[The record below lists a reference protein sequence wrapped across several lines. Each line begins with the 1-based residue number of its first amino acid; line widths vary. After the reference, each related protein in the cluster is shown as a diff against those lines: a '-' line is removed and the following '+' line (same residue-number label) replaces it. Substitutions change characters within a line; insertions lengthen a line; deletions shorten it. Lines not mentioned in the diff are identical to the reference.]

1 MFTKSKTDWGLLA
14 KYLAGEADEKEKA
27 AIEKWLGESLEN
39 RAEFGKLRS
48 EWKIMESMKQFDVD
62 NAWKKLHGRI
72 LDNEEP
78 VLSDSGKS
86 AVLHS
91 RFSWGTPLRIAASLL
106 LLIALGASI
115 AIEVGRFRK
124 VTITT
129 SANERLKSV
138 TLPDGSTVTMNG
150 STTLSYMR
158 HFHRNTRNVTLTG
171 EAFFEVTPDKSRPF
185 IINTAEAAIRVV
197 GTSFNVDSKGSS
209 STVEVYVST
218 GMVEVYKPESR
229 NNSVFLHPGEI
240 GTVTKNIINSKKTNN
255 ANAIAW
261 KTGRMD
267 FRDIPLSEA
276 VEMLNNMYD
285 VNIILKSQGLAS
297 IRTVGEY
304 RYPEEPLDTI
314 LRVFCQQN
322 LLRIEKSDNKIYLS
336 K

>member
-1 MFTKSKTDWGLLA
+1 MITKSKTDWSLLA
-14 KYLAGEADEKEKA
+14 RYLAGEANEKDKA
-27 AIEKWLGESLEN
+27 AVEKWLGKSAEN

-48 EWKIMESMKQFDVD
+48 EWKIMDSMKQFDVD

-72 LDNEEP
+72 IDHEEP
-78 VLSDSGKS
+78 VLADTGKS
-86 AVLHS
+86 TFMP
-91 RFSWGTPLRIAASLL
+91 RRISWGTPLRIAASLL

-115 AIEVGRFRK
+115 AIAVGRFQK

-129 SANERLKSV
+129 SASEKLKRV
-138 TLPDGSTVTMNG
+138 TLPDGSTVTMNS
-150 STTLSYMR
+150 STTLSYMK

-185 IINTAEAAIRVV
+185 IINTDEADIRVV
-197 GTSFNVDSKGSS
+197 GTSFNVDSKRSGSG
-209 STVEVYVST
+209 VEVYVST
-218 GMVEVYKPESR
+218 GIVEVYKPESQ

-240 GTVTKNIINSKKTNN
+240 GTVSKNVINSKKASNE
-255 ANAIAW
+255 NAIAW

-276 VEMLNNMYD
+276 VEILNKMYD
-285 VNIILKSQGLAS
+285 VSIILKVQGLAS

-322 LLRIEKSDNKIYLS
+322 FLRIEKSDNMIYLS

>member
-14 KYLAGEADEKEKA
+14 KHLAGEANDKEKA
-27 AIEKWLGESLEN
+27 AVEKWLGQSAEN

-72 LDNEEP
+72 LDNVEP
-78 VLSDSGKS
+78 VLSDSGKG
-86 AVLHS
+86 VDLHQ
-91 RFSWGTPLRIAASLL
+91 RRSWGTPLRIAASLL

-115 AIEVGRFRK
+115 AIAVGRYQK
-124 VTITT
+124 VTITS

-138 TLPDGSTVTMNG
+138 TLPDGSTVTMNS
-150 STTLSYMR
+150 STTLSYMK
-158 HFHRNTRNVTLTG
+158 HFRRNARNVTLTG

-185 IINTAEAAIRVV
+185 IINTDGAAIRVV
-197 GTSFNVDSKGSS
+197 GTSFNVDTEGSS
-209 STVEVYVST
+209 SSVEVYVST
-218 GMVEVYKPESR
+218 GIVEVYKPKSR
-229 NNSVFLHPGEI
+229 NNSVFLHPGEL
-240 GTVTKNIINSKKTNN
+240 GTVSKNIINSKKASNE
-255 ANAIAW
+255 NAIAW

-276 VEMLNNMYD
+276 VEILNNMYD
-285 VNIILKSQGLAS
+285 VNIILKAQGLAS

-322 LLRIEKSDNKIYLS
+322 LLKIEKSDNKIYLS